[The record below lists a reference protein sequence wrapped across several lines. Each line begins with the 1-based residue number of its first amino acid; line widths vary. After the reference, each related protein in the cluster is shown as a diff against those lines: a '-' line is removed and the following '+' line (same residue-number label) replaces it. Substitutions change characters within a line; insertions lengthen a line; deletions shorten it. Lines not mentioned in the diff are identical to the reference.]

1 MEELWGYTG
10 LAAEKLREAGA
21 RPGDLI
27 AVERPGAPR
36 VTGILMPR
44 YELESRPILVVKL
57 PNGYNIGFRVT
68 EDTRIEVVERRERAG
83 KPGVPAPLAEPPARL
98 PRERVVIVGTGG
110 TIASRIDYE
119 TGAVN
124 PYMDAEEIMQAV
136 PEVLRYARIDAVEL
150 FRLFSEDMTPSHWE
164 RIAGE
169 VARLI
174 EKGYD
179 GVVVAHGTDTMHY
192 TAAALSFAF
201 HSGLPV
207 PVVLTGAQRSS
218 DRPSSDAA
226 FNLAASVLVA
236 ARAPFAEVVIVMHG
250 ETGDTYALAHRGTR
264 ARKMHTSRRDA
275 FQSINSVPLAMVWP
289 DRGEIVVLDKKYR
302 RRGEHDLVLEN
313 GFDDRVALIKYY
325 PGMGEE
331 LIEFLVDRGYHGVVI
346 EGTGFG
352 HVANR
357 LIPTIQ
363 RAVEE
368 GVAVVITSQTL
379 FGRVNLNVYS
389 TGRRMLRAGVIPG
402 EDMTPETAYV
412 KLSWVLH
419 RTRDPAEVRRL
430 MLTPLAGEISERH
443 SLRLYPRWYHG
454 PA

>member
-1 MEELWGYTG
+1 MEEAWGYVG
-10 LAAEKLREAGA
+10 VAAEKLREAGA
-21 RPGDLI
+21 RPGDVVVI
-27 AVERPGAPR
+27 ERPGAPPVR
-36 VTGILMPR
+36 GVLMPR
-44 YELESRPILVVKL
+44 YEIEERPILVVKL
-57 PNGYNIGFRVT
+57 GNGYNIGVRVT
-68 EDTRIEVVERRERAG
+68 PETRIRVERRGGGGG
-83 KPGVPAPLAEPPARL
+83 KPGVPAPLAEPPERL
-98 PRERVVIVGTGG
+98 PRERVVIIGTGG

-124 PYMDAEEIMQAV
+124 PYMDADEIVQAV
-136 PEVLRYARIDAVEL
+136 PEVLNYARIEAVEL

-164 RIAGE
+164 RIASE
-169 VARLI
+169 AARLI
-174 EKGYD
+174 GEGYD
-179 GVVVAHGTDTMHY
+179 GVVIAHGTDTMHY
-192 TAAALSFAF
+192 TAAALSFVF

-207 PVVLTGAQRSS
+207 PIVLTGAQRSS

-226 FNLAASVLVA
+226 FNLAASVLTA

-275 FQSINSVPLAMVWP
+275 FQSINAVPLAMVWP
-289 DRGEIVVLDKKYR
+289 DRGEIVVLDGNYR
-302 RRGEHDLVLEN
+302 RRGAQDLVVEN
-313 GFDDRVALIKYY
+313 GFDDRVALVKYY
-325 PGMGEE
+325 PGMDPEV
-331 LIEFLVDRGYHGVVI
+331 IDFLVDRGYHGIVL

-357 LIPTIQ
+357 LIPSIQ

-368 GVAVVITSQTL
+368 GVAVVAASQTL

-389 TGRRMLRAGVIPG
+389 TGRRMLKAGVIPA

-412 KLSWVLH
+412 KLSWVLK
-419 RTRDPAEVRRL
+419 RTRDPGEVRRL
-430 MLTPLAGEISERH
+430 MLTPLAGEISSRH

>member
-1 MEELWGYTG
+1 MEV
-10 LAAEKLREAGA
+10 EK
-21 RPGDLI
+21 
-27 AVERPGAPR
+27 PGAPR
-36 VTGILMPR
+36 VRGMLMPR
-44 YELESRPILVVKL
+44 YEIEPRPILVLKL
-57 PNGYNIGFRVT
+57 PNGYNIGVAVTPETRV
-68 EDTRIEVVERRERAG
+68 RVVERASRGGE
-83 KPGVPAPLAEPPARL
+83 PGAPAPLAEPPERL
-98 PRERVVIVGTGG
+98 PRERVLVLGTGG

-124 PYMDAEEIMQAV
+124 PYLDADEIVQAV
-136 PEVLRYARIDAVEL
+136 PEVLRYARIEAEEV
-150 FRLFSEDMTPSHWE
+150 FSIFSEDMTPQHWE
-164 RIAGE
+164 RIAE
-169 VARLI
+169 EAARAI
-174 EKGYD
+174 ERGYE
-179 GVVVAHGTDTMHY
+179 GVVIAHGTDTMHY

-201 HSGLPV
+201 HAGLPV
-207 PVVLTGAQRSS
+207 PIALTGAQRSS

-226 FNLAASVLVA
+226 FNLTASVLVA
-236 ARAPFAEVVIVMHG
+236 ARAPFAEVVVVMHG

-275 FQSINSVPLAMVWP
+275 FQSVNATPLARVWP
-289 DRGEIVVLDKKYR
+289 ETGEVEVLDPNHR
-302 RRGEHDLVLEN
+302 RRGAEDLRLEN
-313 GFDDRVALIKYY
+313 GFDPRVALVKFY
-325 PGMGEE
+325 PGMEGEVLE
-331 LIEFLVDRGYHGVVI
+331 ALIDRGYHGIVV

-357 LIPTIQ
+357 LIPTIE

-368 GVAVVITSQTL
+368 GIPVVVASQTL

-389 TGRRMLRAGVIPG
+389 TGRRMLRAGVIPA

-419 RTRDPAEVRRL
+419 RTRDLGEVRRL
-430 MLTPLAGEISERH
+430 MLTPLAGEISARH

>member
-1 MEELWGYTG
+1 MEELWGYVG
-10 LAAEKLREAGA
+10 VAAEKLREAGA
-21 RPGDLI
+21 RPGDVVVI
-27 AVERPGAPR
+27 ERPGAPPVR
-36 VTGILMPR
+36 GVLMPR
-44 YELESRPILVVKL
+44 YEIEERPILVVKL
-57 PNGYNIGFRVT
+57 GNGYNIGVRVT
-68 EDTRIEVVERRERAG
+68 PETRIRVERRGGGGG
-83 KPGVPAPLAEPPARL
+83 KPGVPAPLAEPPERL
-98 PRERVVIVGTGG
+98 PRERVVIIGTGG

-124 PYMDAEEIMQAV
+124 PYMDADEIVQAV
-136 PEVLRYARIDAVEL
+136 PEVLNYARIEAVEL

-164 RIAGE
+164 RIASE
-169 VARLI
+169 AARLI
-174 EKGYD
+174 GEGYD
-179 GVVVAHGTDTMHY
+179 GVVIAHGTDTMHF
-192 TAAALSFAF
+192 TAAALSFVF
-201 HSGLPV
+201 HAGLPV
-207 PVVLTGAQRSS
+207 PIVLTGAQRSS

-226 FNLAASVLVA
+226 FNLAASVLTA

-275 FQSINSVPLAMVWP
+275 FQSINAVPLAMVWP
-289 DRGEIVVLDKKYR
+289 DRGEIVVLDGNYR
-302 RRGEHDLVLEN
+302 RRGAQDLVVEN
-313 GFDDRVALIKYY
+313 GFDDRVALVKYY
-325 PGMGEE
+325 PGMDPEV
-331 LIEFLVDRGYHGVVI
+331 IDFLVDRGYHGIVL

-357 LIPTIQ
+357 LIPSIQ

-368 GVAVVITSQTL
+368 GVAVVVTSQTL

-389 TGRRMLRAGVIPG
+389 TGRRMLKAGVIPA

-412 KLSWVLH
+412 KLSWVLR
-419 RTRDPAEVRRL
+419 RTRDLGEVRRL
-430 MLTPLAGEISERH
+430 MLTPLAGEISSRH